1 MSGDESKQLRKDTY
15 ANLDKHHYVSYFL
28 VVIYYMRMRKPCDTY
43 NILPLGVR
51 FVERDFVEKHG
62 CTSSCLVSRC
72 SVFDDT
78 ASEWYD

>member
-1 MSGDESKQLRKDTY
+1 MG
-15 ANLDKHHYVSYFL
+15 
-28 VVIYYMRMRKPCDTY
+28 MRKPLRRNSTY
-43 NILPLGVR
+43 ILPLGVR

>member
-1 MSGDESKQLRKDTY
+1 M
-15 ANLDKHHYVSYFL
+15 
-28 VVIYYMRMRKPCDTY
+28 
-43 NILPLGVR
+43 R